1 MKKDPAQKMPEGK
14 ESKLLLLLRQ
24 ALRFLA
30 VSGTGWVIDF
40 GCFYLLTTYGH
51 LIVAY
56 ANMLSSIPAITL
68 VFLVSTRKIFANKKG
83 GLPLWGKYAVYFLY
97 QMVLVFCVSWVG
109 EGLFRL
115 LSRTALM
122 NVSFITEHLKIVCKI
137 LITPI
142 TMTINFFVMKF
153 LCEKI

>member
-1 MKKDPAQKMPEGK
+1 MRETPKGQKI
-14 ESKLLLLLRQ
+14 SLLLRQ

-40 GCFYLLTTYGH
+40 GCYYLLTTYGR

-68 VFLVSTRKIFANKKG
+68 VFFVSTRKIFANKKE
-83 GLPLWGKYAVYFLY
+83 GLPLWGKYLVYFLY

-109 EGLFRL
+109 EWLFRL
-115 LSRTALM
+115 LGKTARMSVPLLA
-122 NVSFITEHLKIVCKI
+122 EHLKIVCKI

-142 TMTINFFVMKF
+142 TMTANFFVMKV
-153 LCEKI
+153 LCEKL